1 MVATA
6 KSTVP
11 ASANGENFTEKA
23 KRFFK
28 GSLAEFKKVH
38 WPNRKQLYVYT
49 GVVLMSV
56 LIVSLMIWIVD
67 SGLSVILERILP

>member
-1 MVATA
+1 MVATV
-6 KSTVP
+6 KSAVP
-11 ASANGENFTEKA
+11 ATNNGEKFTDKA

-28 GSLAEFKKVH
+28 GSYAEFKKVH

-56 LIVSLMIWIVD
+56 LIVSVLIWIVD
-67 SGLSVILERILP
+67 SGLSFILERIL

>member
-1 MVATA
+1 MVAMA
-6 KSTVP
+6 KTTVP
-11 ASANGENFTEKA
+11 ATNNGEKFTDKV

-56 LIVSLMIWIVD
+56 LIVSIMIWIVD
-67 SGLSVILERILP
+67 SGLSLLLERIL

>member
-1 MVATA
+1 MVVTA
-6 KSTVP
+6 KSAVTT
-11 ASANGENFTEKA
+11 ANKGEKFTDKA

-56 LIVSLMIWIVD
+56 LMVSVVIWIVD
-67 SGLSVILERILP
+67 SGLSFILERIL

>member
-6 KSTVP
+6 KNTVTTTN
-11 ASANGENFTEKA
+11 NGENFTDKA

-56 LIVSLMIWIVD
+56 LIVSIMIWIVD
-67 SGLSVILERILP
+67 SGLSLILERIL

>member
-6 KSTVP
+6 KSSVP
-11 ASANGENFTEKA
+11 TTNSGEKFTDKA

-56 LIVSLMIWIVD
+56 LIVSIMIWIVD
-67 SGLSVILERILP
+67 SALSFILERIL